1 MESKIIR
8 AEPLYLQ
15 AYNQLKKD
23 IIEGNLK
30 SGQRLTDQQ
39 LAEWLGISRT
49 PVREAARILCREGLL
64 VNDNGIVYVYT
75 PTLEDIAQ
83 VYVLRASLEST
94 AASIVAVKVNKNK
107 ITNKLEDIIRN
118 SITASVNNDHVALQ
132 KLNREFHKHIIYF
145 SEMHI
150 LEEFYEPLDT
160 KMAIFRTRTL
170 KETLSRRIS
179 IEEHENLLHFITKGD
194 VLSCK
199 RVAEKHI
206 LSAGKR
212 AIEVYV
218 EQEGL
223 TISNDLLKTLHYID
237 FCLESQ

>member
-23 IIEGNLK
+23 ITEGNLK

-64 VNDNGIVYVYT
+64 LYDNGSVSVYT

-94 AASIVAVKVNKNK
+94 AASIVAVKVNKNT
-107 ITNKLEDIIRN
+107 ITNKLEEIIKD
-118 SITASVNNDHVALQ
+118 SITASSKNDYVALQ
-132 KLNREFHKHIIYF
+132 KLNREFHRLIIYS
-145 SEMHI
+145 SEMQI
-150 LEEFYEPLDT
+150 LGEFYEPLDT
-160 KMAIFRTRTL
+160 KMAIFRSRTL
-170 KETLSRRIS
+170 KENLPRRIS
-179 IEEHENLLHFITKGD
+179 IEEHESLLNFIIKGD

-199 RVAEKHI
+199 RAAEKHI

-223 TISNDLLKTLHYID
+223 KISNDLLKTLNYID